1 MEGGQASLVQH
12 SDSVRKPNSTRK
24 RTTVDSVV
32 GKTKRRKTVKSTWSN
47 EDIANVITLVEKN
60 KVLYDTGD
68 GNYHKEKDKRI
79 DVWND
84 IAIELKLNK
93 TGNTIC
99 SFMVFILARH
109 VKAGYVYL
117 SIAWTFR

>member
-1 MEGGQASLVQH
+1 MVQH
-12 SDSVRKPNSTRK
+12 GDSVRKPNSSRK

-32 GKTKRRKTVKSTWSN
+32 GKTKRRKTVKNTWSN

-68 GNYHKEKDKRI
+68 GNYHKEKNKRI
-79 DVWND
+79 DVWNG

-93 TGNTIC
+93 TGNTIY
-99 SFMVFILARH
+99 SFMVSILSRH
-109 VKAGYVYL
+109 MKAGYAFV
-117 SIAWTFR
+117 STT